1 MDAFLKVVN
10 RLERLWMFFLNGR
23 EDLGIT
29 SNGSRVV
36 FGMQASA
43 SVLVI
48 IVLPRALCARVRWR
62 EVFHTL
68 ELAMGGW
75 VGFFL
80 AKKRS
85 SMRASLRRQMLGNGF
100 LGMAVNRLERRWT
113 HF

>member
-68 ELAMGGW
+68 ELAIGGW

-85 SMRASLRRQMLGNGF
+85 SMRASL
-100 LGMAVNRLERRWT
+100 
-113 HF
+113 